1 MDGCLKDR
9 WGGKIIEDLETGTE
23 TGDVFPTTDLGNP
36 YDFFLKH
43 FFDEEQQ
50 FFSLKTY
57 SIYIYIHFFFFEN
70 KSTFHME
77 SHFGAAVGHPRV
89 FRLPAEAWGF
99 KPV

>member
-1 MDGCLKDR
+1 MKKSTMDGCLKDR

-57 SIYIYIHFFFFEN
+57 SIYIYIY
-70 KSTFHME
+70 TFL
-77 SHFGAAVGHPRV
+77 F
-89 FRLPAEAWGF
+89 L
-99 KPV
+99 